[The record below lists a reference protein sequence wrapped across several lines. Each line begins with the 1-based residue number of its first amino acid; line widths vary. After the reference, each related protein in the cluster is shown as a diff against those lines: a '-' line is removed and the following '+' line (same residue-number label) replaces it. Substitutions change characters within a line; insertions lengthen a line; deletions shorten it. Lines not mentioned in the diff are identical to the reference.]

1 MKKYLKYIIILIL
14 VLLIILIAYYARNY
28 ILLQRYST
36 EIKSN
41 NYYMSKSSYNFDEV
55 HKTEKYYKDGKMIV
69 NVYYGDIKYTIY
81 QDENNIKMINNDGK
95 IIKDE
100 KYIPKTDLDPNN
112 KTLIGASIGRAL
124 SVKIT
129 SEICNGKECYL
140 FEHNKI
146 RVWVEKETGLVIR
159 EISEIS
165 SNNNN
170 EFDVVTDYTYT
181 FDNVTDEQVKEPQ

>member
-1 MKKYLKYIIILIL
+1 
-14 VLLIILIAYYARNY
+14 
-28 ILLQRYST
+28 
-36 EIKSN
+36 
-41 NYYMSKSSYNFDEV
+41 MSKSSYDFDEIR
-55 HKTEKYYKDGKMIV
+55 KIEKYYKDGKMIV
-69 NVYYGDIKYTIY
+69 NVSLGDTKYTIY
-81 QDENNIKMINNDGK
+81 QDGNIIKMVNSDGE
-95 IIKDE
+95 IITDE
-100 KYIPKTDLDPNN
+100 KYIPKTDLNPNN

-129 SEICNGKECYL
+129 SEVCNGKECYL
-140 FEHNKI
+140 FEHDKV